1 MRLMCDI
8 LVLAFQTDTT
18 RFCTLKLNNDISS
31 LRFTNLGI
39 GHTIHH
45 MLSHQESDNWLKVN
59 QFFVRQVAYV
69 AQRLDEIQEG
79 ERTLLDNSVLLFCS
93 SMLTGNH
100 DASQLPVVL
109 LGGRVDS
116 WRSVAYTTIVTDRT
130 ARCPAC
136 TCRWLKNS
144 AFGWNTSVTRMKH
157 WRRSRAAEPTRLFSS
172 WMKRLSPT
180 YRTTLLTSYP
190 VDIPVPSAGRIQST
204 PRSEQ
209 TMEG

>member
-1 MRLMCDI
+1 MRLMCDL

-59 QFFVRQVAYV
+59 QFLVRQVTYV

-109 LGGRVDS
+109 LGG
-116 WRSVAYTTIVTDRT
+116 
-130 ARCPAC
+130 
-136 TCRWLKNS
+136 
-144 AFGWNTSVTRMKH
+144 
-157 WRRSRAAEPTRLFSS
+157 
-172 WMKRLSPT
+172 
-180 YRTTLLTSYP
+180 
-190 VDIPVPSAGRIQST
+190 AGRQLATGRVHDYRDRPNRKMSSLYLSLAENFGL
-204 PRSEQ
+204 RMEQ
-209 TMEG
+209 FGDSDEALAEA